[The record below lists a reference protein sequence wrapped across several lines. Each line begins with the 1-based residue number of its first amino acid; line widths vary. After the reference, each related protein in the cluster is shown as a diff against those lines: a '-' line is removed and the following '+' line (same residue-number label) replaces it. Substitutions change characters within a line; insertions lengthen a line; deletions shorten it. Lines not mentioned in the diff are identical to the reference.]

1 MSAPQRTAQALRWR
15 LATMYLW
22 LSSLIC
28 LVNVCKDS
36 LCLVK
41 LSFAVCNESCAVVKE
56 LFVAAVAALEL
67 SSSCCS
73 SVKAVCCLVELALSV
88 CNLAASSVNVC
99 CCVSIVVRNTLYCVL
114 DIVTVSALEAHV
126 QASGKEQS
134 KANSHNLIVCFK
146 DFTYLFKKRGQ
157 IQKDHLLS
165 IGVPGRRASPD
176 QSGC

>member
-1 MSAPQRTAQALRWR
+1 
-15 LATMYLW
+15 MYLW
-22 LSSLIC
+22 LSSFIC
-28 LVNVCKDS
+28 RVNVCKDS
-36 LCLVK
+36 LCFVK
-41 LSFAVCNESCAVVKE
+41 LLLACSNESCAVVKE

-88 CNLAASSVNVC
+88 CNLATSSVNVC